1 MPIHRMSVEDTLPMT
16 TTNELTNGNVN
27 WISSYA
33 FSSINFSVSQ
43 KTQTSDMNLSMEYE
57 QPPVDSLPMD
67 EDEEDDDEDEVIST
81 KQNRHIYI

>member
-1 MPIHRMSVEDTLPMT
+1 
-16 TTNELTNGNVN
+16 
-27 WISSYA
+27 
-33 FSSINFSVSQ
+33 
-43 KTQTSDMNLSMEYE
+43 MNLSMEYE